1 MNFTINRNYITPEIE
16 LVNLEMEQSV
26 LSASVEPVGKKQNEI
41 DW

>member
-1 MNFTINRNYITPEIE
+1 MNFKINPNYITPEID

-26 LSASVEPVGKKQNEI
+26 LSASVEPVGNKQNEI